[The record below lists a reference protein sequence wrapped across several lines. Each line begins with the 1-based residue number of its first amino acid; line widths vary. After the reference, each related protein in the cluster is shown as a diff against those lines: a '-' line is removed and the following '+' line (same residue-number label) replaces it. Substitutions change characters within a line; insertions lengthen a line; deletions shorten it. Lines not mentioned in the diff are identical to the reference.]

1 MIASS
6 PTSQRH
12 PDQTQADALPDA
24 LPGYNYAFLDEL
36 SKKAIRRATLKAV
49 CIPGYQ
55 VPFGSRELPIARGW
69 GTGGLQLTLSLIGP
83 GDVVKV
89 IDQGADDSVN
99 AVNIRR
105 LIERTAPDVTT
116 TTDTAAAT
124 IVQSRHRTPE
134 LALRRD
140 QIMVYQVP
148 LPEPLRVIERRE
160 SETRRMH
167 GENDYSRMWVA
178 LYEDIVRNGRIT
190 RAAGYPVLVHDRH
203 IMSPSPIPKWD
214 LPKLHMSEN
223 LSLFGAGREKRIYAI
238 PPHTSVVPL
247 AFEDYPF
254 AVESFAGKSCA
265 FCGSTDTFLVATPEA
280 DGSSYDVC
288 SDTAWCADR
297 TAGRIADLTISHIDH
312 ATRQEGENL

>member
-1 MIASS
+1 M
-6 PTSQRH
+6 
-12 PDQTQADALPDA
+12 
-24 LPGYNYAFLDEL
+24 
-36 SKKAIRRATLKAV
+36 LKAV
-49 CIPGYQ
+49 AVPGYQ

-69 GTGGLQLTLSLIGP
+69 GTGGLQLTLSLSGP

-134 LALRRD
+134 LPLRND
-140 QIMVYQVP
+140 QLMVYQVP

-160 SETRRMH
+160 AETRRMH
-167 GENDYSRMWVA
+167 GEADYSRMWVA
-178 LYEDIVRNGRIT
+178 LYEDIVRNGQIT
-190 RAAGYPVLVHDRH
+190 RAAGYPLLVHHRH

-214 LPKLHMSEN
+214 LPRLHMSEN
-223 LSLFGAGREKRIYAI
+223 LSLFGAGREKRIYAV
-238 PPHTSVVPL
+238 PPYTSVVPL

-254 AVESFAGKSCA
+254 VVESFTGKRCA
-265 FCGSTDTFLVATPEA
+265 LCGSEDSFLVATPDA
-280 DGSSYDVC
+280 AGGAYYVC

-297 TAGRIADLTISHIDH
+297 VPEAK
-312 ATRQEGENL
+312 QEGTTTWSQ

>member
-1 MIASS
+1 MTAVTPIPVDETPVS
-6 PTSQRH
+6 TSGE
-12 PDQTQADALPDA
+12 T

-105 LIERTAPDVTT
+105 LVERTAPDVTT
-116 TTDTAAAT
+116 TTATQEAT
-124 IVQSRHRTPE
+124 IIQTRHRTPE
-134 LALRRD
+134 LRLNRD

-148 LPEPLRVIERRE
+148 LPEPLRVVERRE
-160 SETRRMH
+160 AETRRMH
-167 GENDYSRMWVA
+167 GEADYSRMWVA

-190 RAAGYPVLVHDRH
+190 RAAGYPVLVHGRH

-223 LSLFGAGREKRIYAI
+223 ISLFGAGREKRIYAI

-254 AVESFAGKSCA
+254 AVESFEGKTCA
-265 FCGSTDTFLVATPEA
+265 FCGSTDTFLVATPDDQGGA
-280 DGSSYDVC
+280 FYVC

-297 TAGRIADLTISHIDH
+297 IAE
-312 ATRQEGENL
+312 QEGVTANE

>member
-1 MIASS
+1 VIAAAPDTSTTEL
-6 PTSQRH
+6 PT
-12 PDQTQADALPDA
+12 
-24 LPGYNYAFLDEL
+24 YNYAFLDEL
-36 SKKAIRRATLKAV
+36 SKKAIRRAMLKAV
-49 CIPGYQ
+49 AIPGYQ

-105 LIERTAPDVTT
+105 LIERTAPDVIT
-116 TTDTAAAT
+116 TTDTAEAT

-134 LALRRD
+134 LPLRND
-140 QIMVYQVP
+140 QLMVYQVP

-160 SETRRMH
+160 EETRRMH
-167 GENDYSRMWVA
+167 GEGDYSRMWVA
-178 LYEDIVRNGRIT
+178 LYEDIVRNGKIT
-190 RAAGYPVLVHDRH
+190 RAAGYPVLVHGRH

-214 LPKLHMSEN
+214 LPRLHMSQN

-238 PPHTSVVPL
+238 PPFTTVVPL

-254 AVESFAGKSCA
+254 AVESFTGKACA
-265 FCGSTDTFLVATPEA
+265 LCGSTESFLVATPDA
-280 DGSSYDVC
+280 DGGAFYVC
-288 SDTAWCADR
+288 SDTAWCAGQVDQQE
-297 TAGRIADLTISHIDH
+297 G
-312 ATRQEGENL
+312 ATR

>member
-1 MIASS
+1 MSAPAPTLS
-6 PTSQRH
+6 PAAVET
-12 PDQTQADALPDA
+12 AA

-49 CIPGYQ
+49 AIPGYQ

-116 TTDTAAAT
+116 TTETAAAT
-124 IVQSRHRTPE
+124 IIQSRHRIPE
-134 LALRRD
+134 LKLRAD
-140 QIMVYQVP
+140 QIMIYQVP

-160 SETRRMH
+160 AETRRMH
-167 GENDYSRMWVA
+167 GEADYSRMWVA

-190 RAAGYPVLVHDRH
+190 RAAGYPVLVHHRH
-203 IMSPSPIPKWD
+203 IMSPSPVPRWD
-214 LPKLHMSEN
+214 LPPLHMAEN
-223 LSLFGAGREKRIYAI
+223 LSLYGAGREKRIYAI
-238 PPHTSVVPL
+238 PPFTDVAPL
-247 AFEDYPF
+247 AFDDYPF
-254 AVESFAGKSCA
+254 AVEAFPGRRCA
-265 FCGSTDTFLVATPEA
+265 LCGSETTFLVPTPDEH
-280 DGSSYDVC
+280 GQSYDAC
-288 SDTAWCADR
+288 SDTDWCA
-297 TAGRIADLTISHIDH
+297 AN
-312 ATRQEGENL
+312 RQQKASEA